1 MILYN
6 RCELSGVLV
15 QSLGALLHWVL
26 FCLLRLLQIEGQRQ
40 LLRTEL
46 VDLQEKKKQREEEL
60 RTNGSLQESA
70 VSHQKSICD
79 VC

>member
-1 MILYN
+1 M
-6 RCELSGVLV
+6 LV
-15 QSLGALLHWVL
+15 QSLGAFLTLFFF

-70 VSHQKSICD
+70 VSLNQSATFVD
-79 VC
+79 L

>member
-1 MILYN
+1 MFFFF
-6 RCELSGVLV
+6 
-15 QSLGALLHWVL
+15 

-40 LLRTEL
+40 LLKTEL

-70 VSHQKSICD
+70 VSDRK
-79 VC
+79 

>member
-1 MILYN
+1 M
-6 RCELSGVLV
+6 
-15 QSLGALLHWVL
+15 QSLGAFLYCFFFLF

-40 LLRTEL
+40 LLKTEL

-70 VSHQKSICD
+70 VSDRK
-79 VC
+79 